1 MSLVGRYRQLPYLGN
16 RVRELVYLMSV
27 IQLMRNWRVKWK
39 CSYACSWGMFDKFD
53 PCMWTL
59 DFYEGQ
65 RKVDREPIVRNFQ
78 DEADFSASMD
88 SMDDLWAK
96 L

>member
-1 MSLVGRYRQLPYLGN
+1 
-16 RVRELVYLMSV
+16 MSV
-27 IQLMRNWRVKWK
+27 IQLMRNWRIKWK
-39 CSYACSWGMFDKFD
+39 CSYACNWGMFDESD
-53 PCMWTL
+53 TPMWTL

-65 RKVDREPIVRNFQ
+65 RKVDRGPIVRKFQ

-88 SMDDLWAK
+88 SMDDLWER